1 MKIRAL
7 IRIVSVNV
15 LAGDG
20 NPDDESMIVL
30 PLKVVVT
37 LCGAGTALVL
47 GEV

>member
-7 IRIVSVNV
+7 VRLVSVNV

-20 NPDDESMIVL
+20 NPDDESM
-30 PLKVVVT
+30 PLEVVVT